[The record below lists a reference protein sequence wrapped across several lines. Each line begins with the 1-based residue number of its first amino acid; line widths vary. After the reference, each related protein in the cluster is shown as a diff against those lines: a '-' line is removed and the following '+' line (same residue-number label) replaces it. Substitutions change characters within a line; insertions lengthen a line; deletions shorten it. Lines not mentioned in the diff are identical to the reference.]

1 MGLDATVET
10 ATIEFARVTADSPAS
25 EPVVVT
31 LVPIDPIRSGLL
43 ATRVVPLELLA
54 PFPNEHWSVTGV
66 EDATVPF
73 EMSLCKQ
80 QYF

>member
-10 ATIEFARVTADSPAS
+10 AAIEFARVTADSPVS
-25 EPVVVT
+25 LPVVEVALAPT
-31 LVPIDPIRSGLL
+31 EAIRSGLL
-43 ATRVVPLELLA
+43 ATRVVPLEPLA

-73 EMSLCKQ
+73 EISPCEQ
-80 QYF
+80 R